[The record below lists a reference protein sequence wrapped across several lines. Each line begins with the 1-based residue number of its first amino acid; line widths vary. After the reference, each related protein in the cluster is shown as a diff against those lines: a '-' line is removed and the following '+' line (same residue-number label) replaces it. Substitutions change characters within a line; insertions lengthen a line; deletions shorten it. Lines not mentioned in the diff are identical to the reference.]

1 MILEIPTEVSWSCSE
16 GAHSA
21 TFYECKEINKYTEKG
36 EERYVRLIF
45 QPEQLSAENAIVL
58 VGRNFVPTLKKGGD
72 LRLFLDTWLGDQF
85 VDQHRQGGKFDFEAL
100 RNQRGDLIVKHIE
113 NEGYPMPFVHL
124 QAAYP
129 PGTLIHNN
137 KKEI

>member
-1 MILEIPTEVSWSCSE
+1 M
-16 GAHSA
+16 
-21 TFYECKEINKYTEKG
+21 
-36 EERYVRLIF
+36 
-45 QPEQLSAENAIVL
+45 
-58 VGRNFVPTLKKGGD
+58 
-72 LRLFLDTWLGDQF
+72 
-85 VDQHRQGGKFDFEAL
+85 DQHRQGGKFDFEAL

>member
-1 MILEIPTEVSWSCSE
+1 MFFLTKMKGSNDVLEIPTEVSWSCSE

-72 LRLFLDTWLGDQF
+72 LRLFLDTWLGRS
-85 VDQHRQGGKFDFEAL
+85 VRGSTPAGREVRL
-100 RNQRGDLIVKHIE
+100 RG
-113 NEGYPMPFVHL
+113 
-124 QAAYP
+124 AA
-129 PGTLIHNN
+129 
-137 KKEI
+137 